1 MIDKPQIE
9 EICQK
14 LGDAIPPAFKD
25 GREKM
30 QAQFK
35 SILTSAFEKLD
46 LVTREEFD
54 AQCQVLHKTRE
65 KVEQLEATIKQK
77 NS

>member
-1 MIDKPQIE
+1 MIQKPDIE

-14 LGDAIPPAFKD
+14 LSDAIPPALKD

-30 QAQFK
+30 QSQFK
-35 SILTSAFEKLD
+35 SILTAAFEKCD

-54 AQCQVLHKTRE
+54 AQCKVLHKTRE
-65 KVEQLEATIKQK
+65 KVEQLESKLK
-77 NS
+77 